1 MGKRIRAQ
9 RKGRG
14 GIYACPSHRYRGRAS
29 HPKINKGTGQVIALK
44 HDPGRTAP
52 VAEIDFGNNEKN
64 LIIAPYTLAE
74 EQNIEVG
81 ERAHLS
87 VGNILPIRMIPEGTI
102 VYNVEMKPGDGGKF
116 ARAAGTGAMVVSHGT
131 KTVIRMP
138 SGMFKS
144 LDPRCRAAIG
154 MVAGGGHKEK
164 PMAKAGKKFHATR
177 SKPKRFPVTSGVA
190 MNAVNHP
197 HGGGGHPHVGRPSTV
212 SKHAP
217 PGKKVGRL
225 SSRKGRRKR

>member
-29 HPKINKGTGQVIALK
+29 HPRINKGEGQVISLK

-52 VAEIDFGNNEKN
+52 VAEVTFGNNEKN

-74 EQNIEVG
+74 EQKIEIG
-81 ERAHLS
+81 ERAHLTP
-87 VGNILPIRMIPEGTI
+87 GNILPIRMIPEGTMI
-102 VYNVEMKPGDGGKF
+102 YNVEMKPGDGGKF

-131 KTVIRMP
+131 KTVIKMP
-138 SGMFKS
+138 SGKFKS
-144 LDPRCRAAIG
+144 LDPQCRAAIG

-164 PMAKAGKKFHATR
+164 PMAKAGKKFHSNR

>member
-14 GIYACPSHRYRGRAS
+14 GIYSCPSHRYRGRAS
-29 HPKINKGTGQVIALK
+29 HPRISKGKGQVSVLK

-52 VAEIDFGNNEKN
+52 VAEVIFDNNEKN
-64 LIIAPYTLAE
+64 LIIAPYTLEE
-74 EQNIEVG
+74 EQNIEIG
-81 ERAHLS
+81 ERAQLS
-87 VGNILPIRMIPEGTI
+87 VGNILPIRMIPEGTM

-131 KTVIRMP
+131 KTMIQMP
-138 SGMFKS
+138 SGKFKS
-144 LDPRCRAAIG
+144 LDPNCRAAIG
-154 MVAGGGHKEK
+154 MVAGGGHREK
-164 PMAKAGKKFHATR
+164 PMAKAGKKFHSIR
-177 SKPKRFPVTSGVA
+177 SKPKRFPVTKGVA

-225 SSRKGRRKR
+225 SSKKGKRKR

>member
-14 GIYACPSHRYRGRAS
+14 GIYACPSHRFRGRAS
-29 HPKINKGTGQVIALK
+29 HPRINKGKGRVIALK

-52 VAEIDFGNNEKN
+52 VAEIVFGDNEKN
-64 LIIAPYTLAE
+64 LIIAPYTMAE

-87 VGNILPIRMIPEGTI
+87 VGNILPIRMIPEGTMI
-102 VYNVEMKPGDGGKF
+102 YNVEMKPGDGGKF

-138 SGMFKS
+138 SGKFKS
-144 LDPRCRAAIG
+144 LDPQCRAAIG

-164 PMAKAGKKFHATR
+164 PMAKAGKKFHAYR

>member
-116 ARAAGTGAMVVSHGT
+116 ARAAGTGAMVVSHE
-131 KTVIRMP
+131 
-138 SGMFKS
+138 
-144 LDPRCRAAIG
+144 
-154 MVAGGGHKEK
+154 VA
-164 PMAKAGKKFHATR
+164 
-177 SKPKRFPVTSGVA
+177 
-190 MNAVNHP
+190 
-197 HGGGGHPHVGRPSTV
+197 
-212 SKHAP
+212 
-217 PGKKVGRL
+217 L
-225 SSRKGRRKR
+225 Q